1 MSLDNVR
8 NTLNGKEEH
17 STFINITQD
26 NAEKIVQTNVN
37 AEEKEGEGIIR
48 KATEK
53 DVKQIEKMYKEH
65 FQYEREHTKYTFFVE
80 GVYPTTEI
88 TQNRIEDGTLY
99 VYEKNGN
106 IGGCVTLDQKQAE
119 EYKNVTWLKDVAG
132 DEIMV
137 IHLLLVRPD
146 QKGKGIGTSFIQF
159 AEKLARTH
167 SYKVLRID
175 TASRNIP
182 AATLYQKLGFHVVA
196 KAPLRVGGGAIDNE
210 HLFLEKI
217 L

>member
-8 NTLNGKEEH
+8 NSLNGKEEP
-17 STFINITQD
+17 STFMNITQD
-26 NAEKIVQTNVN
+26 SVEKIVQTNVN

-53 DVKQIEKMYKEH
+53 DVKQIEQMYKEH

-88 TQNRIEDGTLY
+88 TQNQIEDGTLY

-119 EYKNVTWLKDVAG
+119 
-132 DEIMV
+132 
-137 IHLLLVRPD
+137 
-146 QKGKGIGTSFIQF
+146 Q
-159 AEKLARTH
+159 
-167 SYKVLRID
+167 
-175 TASRNIP
+175 
-182 AATLYQKLGFHVVA
+182 
-196 KAPLRVGGGAIDNE
+196 
-210 HLFLEKI
+210 
-217 L
+217 